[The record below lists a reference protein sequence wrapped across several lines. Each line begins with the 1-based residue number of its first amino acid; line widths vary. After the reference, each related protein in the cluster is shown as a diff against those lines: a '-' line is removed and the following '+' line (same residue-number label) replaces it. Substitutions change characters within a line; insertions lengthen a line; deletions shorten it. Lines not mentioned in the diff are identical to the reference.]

1 MTSLKIYWKVLREAM
16 MINRACIFSDRPNT
30 SQIEEQKF
38 LRLDLCTLKLTQKIQ
53 ALVYFL
59 YNFGYVIILRA
70 LTHAYWTR
78 NLFYTQ
84 ETKNSKVAISCSVI
98 ILNLLLCMSYQQP
111 ELQFI
116 YKLSHDSCSENPY
129 L

>member
-1 MTSLKIYWKVLREAM
+1 

-59 YNFGYVIILRA
+59 YNFTYKRYVDDINVVVDAPGAGLR
-70 LTHAYWTR
+70 
-78 NLFYTQ
+78 
-84 ETKNSKVAISCSVI
+84 
-98 ILNLLLCMSYQQP
+98 
-111 ELQFI
+111 FI
-116 YKLSHDSCSENPY
+116 ESGR
-129 L
+129 